1 MPSHRKPV
9 LGTFVGIAAVVV
21 GSPTFVI
28 VRVLRH
34 HNAFQQLLLRSPF
47 FLGTALFIALL
58 RWCRPGGLAK
68 LTSAVQSLGWHGA
81 FACIFLATQS
91 VAIVVSLLLTS
102 MSNVAFIINTTPIF
116 CAISDRILLQ
126 EKCKPHTLF
135 MIVLGLIAV
144 VIIVGGDL
152 DSSSDFIWGNIIAL
166 GNPISWTV
174 YWAFVRNR
182 SSRQSQ
188 SHQKQQVLENGKKKN
203 QENKKTNQDLPT
215 GCATN
220 KKWDD
225 VLLYQIGSGIVVLFA
240 GGIGLGCGAKWKDP
254 AEIPSD
260 WLVYWLYGGVVLPSC
275 VALFSTA
282 PMYISTTEMGII
294 KMLEM
299 VLIPIYGYFY
309 TGEVPTT
316 ASWIGGSLLVL
327 TLTIHAFFSIQ
338 EQREQQQRQQQQRR
352 GELGAC
358 GMHSCGIDSSSTSSI
373 DISLSLVAAKEHI

>member
-1 MPSHRKPV
+1 
-9 LGTFVGIAAVVV
+9 
-21 GSPTFVI
+21 
-28 VRVLRH
+28 
-34 HNAFQQLLLRSPF
+34 
-47 FLGTALFIALL
+47 
-58 RWCRPGGLAK
+58 
-68 LTSAVQSLGWHGA
+68 
-81 FACIFLATQS
+81 
-91 VAIVVSLLLTS
+91 
-102 MSNVAFIINTTPIF
+102 
-116 CAISDRILLQ
+116 
-126 EKCKPHTLF
+126 
-135 MIVLGLIAV
+135 
-144 VIIVGGDL
+144 
-152 DSSSDFIWGNIIAL
+152 
-166 GNPISWTV
+166 V

-182 SSRQSQ
+182 SSRQS
-188 SHQKQQVLENGKKKN
+188 HQKQHVLENGKKKN

-299 VLIPIYGYFY
+299 VLIPIYGYLY

-338 EQREQQQRQQQQRR
+338 EQREQQQRQQQQRQQQQRR

-358 GMHSCGIDSSSTSSI
+358 GMHSCGIDSSSTSTSSI
-373 DISLSLVAAKEHI
+373 DISLSLVAHLIFIMLYAMHFFLQYSQ